1 MTLSPHGVRSLA
13 FASATSGSGV
23 LLLVLLIVAGRL
35 LGDERFGQFSFALAL
50 ATIVETLV
58 DFGLKEVA
66 TRSIARDRSIAA
78 RLVANTFGLKV
89 ALGSSALALLA
100 VVTFL
105 LRPEA
110 DVRAACVLLGASS
123 VVRSYLMTLRHTL
136 NGLERFGLESAVVLA
151 DRAFLLA
158 FGVVALT
165 AGYGL
170 VGLAVAF
177 VCGRLVA
184 FLLAYVL
191 TRHQVGALG
200 VGFELPYWRDLQRT
214 ALPFGLFIA
223 VLSLYSYVDTLMLS
237 VMRSDQETGLYN
249 AAYRIYEGL
258 INLPVIIATV
268 VGPKLSR
275 YFVSSRARHQRLAR
289 LSVSSAFGMAIP
301 AAAVTAW
308 SAPWLISGLFG
319 QGYLTAAPVL
329 VVLALGFVF
338 VFPLQLMHSVAISVN
353 EERLLL
359 VAGLVGLATNVGLNL
374 FLIPAYGMHGAAV
387 ATVVSEGASLG
398 LLVYGVVSRR

>member
-1 MTLSPHGVRSLA
+1 VRLSRHAARSLA

-23 LLLVLLIVAGRL
+23 LLLLLLIVAGRL
-35 LGDERFGQFSFALAL
+35 LGDERYGQFSFALAL

-78 RLVANTFGLKV
+78 RLVANTFGLKI
-89 ALGSSALALLA
+89 ALGASALALLA
-100 VVTFL
+100 VVTFA
-105 LRPEA
+105 LRPET
-110 DVRAACVLLGASS
+110 DVRAACLLLGASS

-136 NGLERFGLESAVVLA
+136 NGLERFGLESAVVVA
-151 DRAFLLA
+151 DRAFLLV

-165 AGYGL
+165 GGFGL
-170 VGLAVAF
+170 VGLAIAF
-177 VCGRLVA
+177 VAGRGLA
-184 FLLAYVL
+184 FALAYAI
-191 TRHQVGALG
+191 TRRQVGALG
-200 VGFELPYWRDLQRT
+200 LGFDVVYWRDLQRT

-249 AAYRIYEGL
+249 AAYRLYEGL
-258 INLPVIIATV
+258 INLPVVIATV

-275 YFVSSRARHQRLAR
+275 YFVSDPERHLRLAR
-289 LSVSSAFGMAIP
+289 WSVGGAFAIAVP
-301 AAAVTAW
+301 AAVATAW
-308 SAPWLISGLFG
+308 LAPWLITTLFG
-319 QGYLTAAPVL
+319 QPYLPAAPVL
-329 VVLALGFVF
+329 LVLGLGFVF

-359 VAGLVGLATNVGLNL
+359 RAGLVGLVANVGLNL
-374 FLIPAYGMHGAAV
+374 FLIPAYGMHGAAI
-387 ATVVSEGASLG
+387 ATVVSEGASLA